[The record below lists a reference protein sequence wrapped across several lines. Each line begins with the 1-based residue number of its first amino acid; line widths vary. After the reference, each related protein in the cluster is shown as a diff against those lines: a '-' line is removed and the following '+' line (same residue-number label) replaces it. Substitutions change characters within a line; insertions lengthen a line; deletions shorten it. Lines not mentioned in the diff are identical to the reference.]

1 MKAALAVSDDLD
13 QALALAR
20 DGNPAAF
27 AAIVR
32 RHQAMVFSLAFH
44 SLRSRPAAEDLT
56 QDVFVEFYRCLRRM
70 ESAAHVE
77 AWLRRVTSHRCI
89 DELRRPRHRL
99 ELATDALPDRGELP
113 ASPEPFLEERLRMLV
128 TGLPP
133 HARMVVVLRY
143 QEELEP
149 SEIADAL
156 NMSINTVKSHLRR
169 SIATLRKALGRP
181 KRAPTTDKV
190 TS

>member
-1 MKAALAVSDDLD
+1 MTRTALRSAPGTGTAPLLPMLGAQLRAEVIKLW
-13 QALALAR
+13 R
-20 DGNPAAF
+20 VRAF
-27 AAIVR
+27 V
-32 RHQAMVFSLAFH
+32 VFSLAFH
-44 SLRSRPAAEDLT
+44 TLRSRPAAEDLT
-56 QDVFVEFYRCLRRM
+56 QDVFVEFYRCLGRM

-169 SIATLRKALGRP
+169 SIATLRRRWAGRSGP
-181 KRAPTTDKV
+181 PRGTG
-190 TS
+190 